1 MWRKT
6 IAVFLV
12 LGLLAVFGLAYLPMP
27 EAADSIQQSQLELAR
42 LCVFI
47 VLLLAWAATMASCRI
62 KFRRPAWRTGVGA
75 TLVVASLVTA
85 FVLNYWLMPTPADVL
100 DREQYEVIKHY
111 EMLAE
116 YPLPTA
122 SAFLLLVSG
131 VMLACWGAE
140 ARRAINADTLPT
152 ETALP
157 DDEHAVTRIDEPA
170 ETLPIAGRTSH
181 KRARQRV

>member
-12 LGLLAVFGLAYLPMP
+12 LGLLAVFGLGYLSMP
-27 EAADSIQQSQLELAR
+27 EAGDSIQQSQFELTR

-47 VLLLAWAATMASCRI
+47 ALLLAWAATMASCRI
-62 KFRRPAWRTGVGA
+62 KFRPPAWQTGVGA
-75 TLVVASLVTA
+75 TFVVASLVTA
-85 FVLNYWLMPTPADVL
+85 FVLNYWLMPTPADVQ
-100 DREQYEVIKHY
+100 DREQYDVIKQY

-116 YPLPTA
+116 YPLLAA

-131 VMLACWGAE
+131 VTLACWGTE
-140 ARRAINADTLPT
+140 TRRAINADTLSM
-152 ETALP
+152 EIAQA
-157 DDEHAVTRIDEPA
+157 DDEHVVTRVDEPA